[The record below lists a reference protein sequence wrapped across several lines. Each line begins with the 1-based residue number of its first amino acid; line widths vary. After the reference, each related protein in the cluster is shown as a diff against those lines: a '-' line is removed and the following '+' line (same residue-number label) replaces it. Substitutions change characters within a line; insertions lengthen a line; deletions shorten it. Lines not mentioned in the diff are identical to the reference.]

1 MYVPQRDCEKKIEV
15 RDAYSSLLFYSLV
28 YCICK
33 FACSV
38 RNLIQPRNTHMD
50 LNIGTAFWFASR
62 GRGYLI
68 NASNGGGDSLEELYN
83 VNAYGR
89 PLLRVTSNSGGIVI
103 H

>member
-1 MYVPQRDCEKKIEV
+1 MPII
-15 RDAYSSLLFYSLV
+15 LFYSLV

-33 FACSV
+33 FARSV
-38 RNLIQPRNTHMD
+38 RHLIQPRNTHMD

-68 NASNGGGDSLEELYN
+68 NASNGGDSLEELYS

-89 PLLRVTSNSGGIVI
+89 PLLRVTSYSEGII
-103 H
+103 TH